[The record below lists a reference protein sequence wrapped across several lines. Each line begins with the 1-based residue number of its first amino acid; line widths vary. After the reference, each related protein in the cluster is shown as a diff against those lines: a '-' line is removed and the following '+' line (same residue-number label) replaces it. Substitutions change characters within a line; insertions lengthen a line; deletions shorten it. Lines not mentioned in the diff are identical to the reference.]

1 MLLRSLFVLVLAV
14 FHGEHVC
21 DVAPRVVPLS
31 WWGVLLSDWREDTL
45 SFKGIGSGNSSGE
58 QDRQTDVWVQ

>member
-21 DVAPRVVPLS
+21 DVAPRVVPLCCGPQLWHRPGEDLDGS
-31 WWGVLLSDWREDTL
+31 EGWAPWLSRIYS
-45 SFKGIGSGNSSGE
+45 SFAP
-58 QDRQTDVWVQ
+58 